1 MPGQSTDAPHLF
13 ESRMQVI
20 NELSQE
26 NAELLRLLQRRSGH
40 DILMMKD
47 PDSQETTEI
56 QHATDAALADCQTR
70 IDDLESKL
78 SRIDEQIEAA
88 AKKEK

>member
-1 MPGQSTDAPHLF
+1 MPGQSDDIPRLF
-13 ESRMQVI
+13 ERRMQVI
-20 NELSQE
+20 NGLSQE
-26 NAELLRLLQRRSGH
+26 NAALLRLLQQRGGH

-47 PDSQETTEI
+47 PDSEETI
-56 QHATDAALADCQTR
+56 QTQVATDAEVVGCQAR
-70 IDDLESKL
+70 IDDLQLKL